1 MTHEQAVATLAS
13 ERYLL
18 EEMSG
23 PERETF
29 EDHYFSCTACAED
42 VRTGGLLRDATK
54 AGLLGDRDDVREVS
68 GGTAG
73 NRVVQFRPR
82 RWYQSTALPWAVAA
96 TLAVVAGYQSLVM
109 VPSLRPL
116 NEPRALAPVTLRPAS
131 RGQERRIQLGPDAAA
146 VTLAVDA
153 SSAGTSGELAYDLRT
168 AAGSLVLSGKAGAPS
183 SGAPLLLLVPAR
195 AVRAP
200 GRYVLTVAGNDYPF
214 EVVAQ

>member
-68 GGTAG
+68 GGTG
-73 NRVVQFRPR
+73 NHVVQFRPR

-96 TLAVVAGYQSLVM
+96 TLAVAAGYQTLVT

-116 NEPRALAPVTLRPAS
+116 NEPLALAPVTLRPAS
-131 RGQERRIQLGPDAAA
+131 RGQEPRVQLGRDAAA

-168 AAGSLVLSGKAGAPS
+168 AAGSVVLSGKAGAPS
-183 SGAPLLLLVPAR
+183 AGAPLLLLVPAR